1 MAEQPNEL
9 KSVAAVATNME
20 LPSKLRI
27 GALETLGRIG
37 THEALLTLLE
47 IAGNDGLIRQER
59 EIALKQA
66 LQIIKSGR

>member
-66 LQIIKSGR
+66 LQIIKAGH